1 MIAVG
6 LALAAS
12 TFVAPSPRLQFDFQ
26 SVAELFRKEHH
37 LESVSPEDV
46 DLHALL
52 ERDFFRTQVGLF
64 DVWIPAGELA
74 EGETA
79 HDYRGVCAQLCVAQA
94 HWLGWLEGTTVDG
107 PGLEKAFEK
116 HADWIAKWRISKLEE
131 AADEGVQD
139 TLDLF
144 DAGPEE
150 RERSAA
156 LVTAMRSGAVL
167 GYTQKTAA
175 PVPLVLMP
183 RRKGFVEFLAFAGW
197 VRPAW
202 SASFWVDGAVDW
214 NEFRLEDLQVIA
226 LQYPAGGASS
236 GDYTRSA
243 SMKDR
248 APTGLEEQVVQLAMN
263 QLFARLHGDELPG
276 PLVKALSINMI
287 IELYGACHTR
297 LDGDLG
303 SRSASARGG
312 FVRGGKSSG
321 GTLQM
326 NVAESRWRTD
336 FGKYHYLKILKQVQK
351 SGAAADKRNKNRYA
365 SFLLIGDSEG
375 ARSIVHPPLLDASNP
390 PKDPPAPVLGDFQ
403 ELYRAYRTAFVFWLQ
418 TAAVGSKRKSQSAF
432 CELMARLSG
441 QLEDAA
447 EGEAGGDENGTGG
460 AREAAATSR
469 ASFPEL
475 VEEVYGVSLTDPE
488 LSLDSLEGQFLKWL
502 SRQ

>member
-1 MIAVG
+1 MIAPG
-6 LALAAS
+6 LALALS
-12 TFVAPSPRLQFDFQ
+12 SLLAPSSGSPTDFQ

-37 LESVSPEDV
+37 LESVSPEEV

-79 HDYRGVCAQLCVAQA
+79 SDYRGVCAQLCVAQA
-94 HWLGWLEGTTVDG
+94 HWLGWLDG
-107 PGLEKAFEK
+107 AAADGAGLAKAFEK
-116 HADWIAKWRISKLEE
+116 HAGWVAKWKLSRLEDAAGEE
-131 AADEGVQD
+131 AHD
-139 TLDLF
+139 TLDLL
-144 DAGPEE
+144 DAKPEE

-156 LVTAMRSGAVL
+156 LANAMRSGAVL
-167 GYTQKTAA
+167 GHTWKTPA

-183 RRKGFVEFLAFAGW
+183 ERKGFVEFLAFAGW

-202 SASFWVDGAVDW
+202 SASFWVDGAEDW

-226 LQYPAGGASS
+226 LQYPAGGAKS
-236 GDYTRSA
+236 GDYTRAA

-263 QLFARLHGDELPG
+263 QLLACMHGDELPD

-303 SRSASARGG
+303 SRSASAREG

-336 FGKYHYLKILKQVQK
+336 YGKYHYLKILKQVQK

-365 SFLLIGDSEG
+365 SFLLIGDNEG
-375 ARSIVHPPLLDASNP
+375 ARSIVHAPMLDASSP

-403 ELYRAYRTAFVFWLQ
+403 EFYRAYRTAFVFWLQ
-418 TAAVGSKRKSQSAF
+418 TAAVGPKKKSQSVF
-432 CELMARLSG
+432 CELMARLSARVG
-441 QLEDAA
+441 DGA
-447 EGEAGGDENGTGG
+447 EGEGEGEARGTGE
-460 AREAAATSR
+460 AREAAAV
-469 ASFPEL
+469 AQLDFPEL
-475 VEEVYGVSLTDPE
+475 VREVYGVPLTDPE
-488 LSLDSLEGQFLKWL
+488 LSADSLEGQFLKWL